1 MSVGHRARQAHWG
14 WSLLGRPRSTYGLTA
29 LALGFL
35 LLSPSPTVAQ
45 VHPHTLAL
53 SPALSL
59 PLSGEARAMPDCDP
73 FQLRA
78 GGVPLWCRDLQ
89 PGAWS
94 PTLLSADDVP
104 PSLLQSPEE
113 TRQPKTL
120 LASLVTA
127 GVLAGAAA
135 YAFTPNPHRDFHFT
149 SEGFFGRD
157 TYAGGADKAGHFTDS
172 AIAAKELAI
181 AYDRLGFSPGT
192 SRLLGFGVSALGGL
206 LIEFGDGT
214 TFYGF
219 SFEDLTMD
227 VLGAGTSTLVLAAGL
242 DDLIGFRHGFLLPH
256 SGSATCCKV
265 PGKGHDYSNELLA
278 ADLKIAGLA
287 RRLALPVGP
296 LRYLLFSL
304 TYSTKSYPSGLPEIR
319 ERLIG
324 FEIGLN

>member
-1 MSVGHRARQAHWG
+1 
-14 WSLLGRPRSTYGLTA
+14 
-29 LALGFL
+29 
-35 LLSPSPTVAQ
+35 
-45 VHPHTLAL
+45 
-53 SPALSL
+53 
-59 PLSGEARAMPDCDP
+59 MPDCDP

-89 PGAWS
+89 PGEWS

-113 TRQPKTL
+113 TRQPKKL

-135 YAFTPNPHRDFHFT
+135 YAFTPSPHRDFHIT
-149 SEGFFGRD
+149 HEGFFGRD

-242 DDLIGFRHGFLLPH
+242 DDLIGFRHGFLVPR

-287 RRLALPVGP
+287 HRLALPVGP

-304 TYSTKSYPSGLPEIR
+304 TYSTKSYPSGLPELR

-324 FEIGLN
+324 FEIGLNFAIILNDLGVQRDTWWGYALHVAFDNFRVPFTSVGFQYDINHGRWYGPGNGNEYATAR